1 MRSLRWVIAATIAGT
16 AACSSVET
24 GIPGGS
30 GGGGPAADGG
40 TPGSGVDGGSGGG
53 GSADA
58 GAGGVSD
65 AGPSGTTDCDGLPHA
80 SLGTMVSY
88 AEQYDSTSGV
98 CGLPA
103 GNGHGV
109 MAHFVGSDA
118 YPRFTLVNPSGGL
131 NGRIATGAHGGVFPL
146 TSGFLEWSFM
156 QFRGTDE
163 QQFIDA
169 IDDSGRPQGSG
180 RNFFFMYGSREEVFA
195 ADVNGGAALAG
206 TIHVEGRKD
215 QHRVMMFDATGA
227 TRWGPRD
234 LPTDSAIFGL
244 GVDLNGRALVIQDGY
259 AQCSG
264 CILAQW
270 FERDGTS
277 LTGSFTLIAGFSAG
291 PATWFETAPL
301 IDGGLAVRRM
311 DADRSDQTQGFHSQW
326 LVTVDS
332 GKDTIQAAPDW
343 MKARPDT
350 NLALARARAAYA
362 VLPNGGPGQPCS
374 QDLELVS
381 RSGNSCAKWTLDLAA
396 GRTCD
401 TLELR
406 LGLDGT
412 ILQHLPFELESN
424 RDGMGRTK
432 TCTLRF
438 WAAALK

>member
-1 MRSLRWVIAATIAGT
+1 
-16 AACSSVET
+16 
-24 GIPGGS
+24 
-30 GGGGPAADGG
+30 
-40 TPGSGVDGGSGGG
+40 
-53 GSADA
+53 
-58 GAGGVSD
+58 
-65 AGPSGTTDCDGLPHA
+65 
-80 SLGTMVSY
+80 
-88 AEQYDSTSGV
+88 
-98 CGLPA
+98 
-103 GNGHGV
+103 

-118 YPRFTLVNPSGGL
+118 YPRFTLVNPSGGV
-131 NGRIATGAHGGVFPL
+131 NGRIATGAHGGVIPL

-156 QFRGTDE
+156 QFRGTNE

-180 RNFFFMYGSREEVFA
+180 RNFFMYGPREEVFA
-195 ADVNGGAALAG
+195 ADVNGGAALGG
-206 TIHVEGRKD
+206 TLHVEGRKD

-270 FERDGTS
+270 FERDGTP

-301 IDGGLAVRRM
+301 IGGGLAVRRM

-332 GKDTIQAAPDW
+332 GKDTIQGAPDW

-350 NLALARARAAYA
+350 DLALARAGAAYA
-362 VLPNGGPGQPCS
+362 VLPNGGSGQHCS

-381 RSGNSCAKWTLDLAA
+381 RSGNSCAKWTLDL
-396 GRTCD
+396 GGGGTCD
-401 TLELR
+401 TLELH
-406 LGLDGT
+406 LGLEGT
-412 ILQHLPFELESN
+412 ILQRLPFELESN
-424 RDGMGRTK
+424 PDGMGRTK

-438 WAAALK
+438 WTGALK

>member
-1 MRSLRWVIAATIAGT
+1 MRSLRWVIAATVAGA

-30 GGGGPAADGG
+30 GGGGP
-40 TPGSGVDGGSGGG
+40 GVDGGRPGGGVDGG

-58 GAGGVSD
+58 GPAGGSD
-65 AGPSGTTDCDGLPHA
+65 AGPSGTNDCDGLAPG
-80 SLGTMVSY
+80 SLGTMVTY
-88 AEQYDSTSGV
+88 AEDYDSRSGA

-109 MAHFVGSDA
+109 MSHFVASDA
-118 YPRFTLVNPSGGL
+118 YPRFTLVNPSGGV
-131 NGRIATGAHGGVFPL
+131 NGRIAAAPRGDVIPL
-146 TSGFLEWSFM
+146 TGGFLEWSFR
-156 QFRGTDE
+156 QFRGTNE
-163 QQFIDA
+163 EQFIDA

-180 RNFFFMYGSREEVFA
+180 RTFFMYAPREEVFA
-195 ADVNGGAALAG
+195 ADVNGGAVLAG

-234 LPTDSAIFGL
+234 LPTDSTVFGL

-270 FERDGTS
+270 FERDGTP
-277 LTGSFTLIAGFSAG
+277 LTDSFRLLEGFSAG
-291 PATWFETAPL
+291 PATWFETAPS

-311 DADRSDQTQGFHSQW
+311 DADRSGQAQGFHSQW
-326 LVTVDS
+326 LVTVES
-332 GKDTIQAAPDW
+332 GKDASQAAPDW

-350 NLALARARAAYA
+350 NLALARARTAYA
-362 VLPNGGPGQPCS
+362 VLPNGGSGQHCS

-381 RSGNSCAKWTLDLAA
+381 RSGNSCAKWTLDF
-396 GRTCD
+396 GSGGTCN

-412 ILQHLPFELESN
+412 ILQRLPFELESN
-424 RDGMGRTK
+424 RDGTGRTR

-438 WAAALK
+438 WPTALK

>member
-169 IDDSGRPQGSG
+169 IDDSDDPR
-180 RNFFFMYGSREEVFA
+180 
-195 ADVNGGAALAG
+195 GAA
-206 TIHVEGRKD
+206 
-215 QHRVMMFDATGA
+215 
-227 TRWGPRD
+227 
-234 LPTDSAIFGL
+234 
-244 GVDLNGRALVIQDGY
+244 
-259 AQCSG
+259 
-264 CILAQW
+264 
-270 FERDGTS
+270 GTS
-277 LTGSFTLIAGFSAG
+277 SSCTVL
-291 PATWFETAPL
+291 E
-301 IDGGLAVRRM
+301 RR
-311 DADRSDQTQGFHSQW
+311 
-326 LVTVDS
+326 
-332 GKDTIQAAPDW
+332 
-343 MKARPDT
+343 
-350 NLALARARAAYA
+350 
-362 VLPNGGPGQPCS
+362 CS
-374 QDLELVS
+374 PP
-381 RSGNSCAKWTLDLAA
+381 T
-396 GRTCD
+396 
-401 TLELR
+401 
-406 LGLDGT
+406 
-412 ILQHLPFELESN
+412 
-424 RDGMGRTK
+424 
-432 TCTLRF
+432 
-438 WAAALK
+438 

>member
-30 GGGGPAADGG
+30 GGGGAGGDGG
-40 TPGSGVDGGSGGG
+40 MPGDGGG

-58 GAGGVSD
+58 GAGGGSD
-65 AGPSGTTDCDGLPHA
+65 AGSSVTNDCDGLAPA
-80 SLGTMVSY
+80 SLGTMTSY

-118 YPRFTLVNPSGGL
+118 YPRFTLVNPSGGV
-131 NGRIATGAHGGVFPL
+131 NGRIATGAHGGVIPL

-156 QFRGTDE
+156 QFRGTNE

-180 RNFFFMYGSREEVFA
+180 RNFFFMYGPREEVFA

-206 TIHVEGRKD
+206 TLHVEGRKD
-215 QHRVMMFDATGA
+215 QHRAMMFDATGA

-270 FERDGTS
+270 FERDGTP

-301 IDGGLAVRRM
+301 IGGGLAVRRM

-350 NLALARARAAYA
+350 DLALARAGAAYA
-362 VLPNGGPGQPCS
+362 VLPNGGSGQHCS

-381 RSGNSCAKWTLDLAA
+381 PSGNSCAKWTLDL
-396 GRTCD
+396 GGGGTCD
-401 TLELR
+401 TLALH
-406 LGLDGT
+406 LGLEGT
-412 ILQHLPFELESN
+412 ILQRLPFELESN
-424 RDGMGRTK
+424 PDGMGRTK

-438 WAAALK
+438 WTGALK

>member
-1 MRSLRWVIAATIAGT
+1 MRSLRWVVAATIAGT
-16 AACSSVET
+16 AACSSVDT

-30 GGGGPAADGG
+30 GGGGAGGDGG
-40 TPGSGVDGGSGGG
+40 MPGDGGG

-58 GAGGVSD
+58 GAGGGSD
-65 AGPSGTTDCDGLPHA
+65 AGSSVTNDCDGLAPA
-80 SLGTMVSY
+80 SLGTMTSY

-118 YPRFTLVNPSGGL
+118 YPRFTLVNPSGGV
-131 NGRIATGAHGGVFPL
+131 NGRIATGAHGGVIPL

-156 QFRGTDE
+156 QFRGTNE

-180 RNFFFMYGSREEVFA
+180 RNFFMYGPREEVFA
-195 ADVNGGAALAG
+195 ADVNGGAALGG
-206 TIHVEGRKD
+206 TLHVEGRKD

-270 FERDGTS
+270 FERDGTP

-301 IDGGLAVRRM
+301 IGGGLAVRRM

-332 GKDTIQAAPDW
+332 GKDTIQGAPDW

-350 NLALARARAAYA
+350 DLALARAGAAYA
-362 VLPNGGPGQPCS
+362 VLPNGGSGQHCS

-381 RSGNSCAKWTLDLAA
+381 RSGNSCAKWTLDL
-396 GRTCD
+396 GGGGTCD
-401 TLELR
+401 TLELH
-406 LGLDGT
+406 LGLEGT
-412 ILQHLPFELESN
+412 ILQRLPFELESN
-424 RDGMGRTK
+424 PDGMGRTK

-438 WAAALK
+438 WTGALK

>member
-1 MRSLRWVIAATIAGT
+1 MRSLRWVVAATIAGT
-16 AACSSVET
+16 AACSSVDT

-30 GGGGPAADGG
+30 GGGGAGGDGG
-40 TPGSGVDGGSGGG
+40 MPGDGGG

-58 GAGGVSD
+58 GAGGGSD
-65 AGPSGTTDCDGLPHA
+65 AGSSVTNDCDGLAPA
-80 SLGTMVSY
+80 SLGTMTSY

-118 YPRFTLVNPSGGL
+118 YPRFTLVNPSGGV
-131 NGRIATGAHGGVFPL
+131 NGRIATGAHGGVIPL

-156 QFRGTDE
+156 QFRGTNE

-180 RNFFFMYGSREEVFA
+180 RNFFMYGPREEVFA
-195 ADVNGGAALAG
+195 ADVNGGAALGG
-206 TIHVEGRKD
+206 TLHVEGRKD

-332 GKDTIQAAPDW
+332 GKDTIQGAPDW

-350 NLALARARAAYA
+350 DLALARAGAAYA
-362 VLPNGGPGQPCS
+362 VLPNGGFGQHCS

-381 RSGNSCAKWTLDLAA
+381 RSGNSCAKWTLDL
-396 GRTCD
+396 GGGGTCD
-401 TLELR
+401 TLELH
-406 LGLDGT
+406 LGLEGT
-412 ILQHLPFELESN
+412 ILQRLPFELESN
-424 RDGMGRTK
+424 PDGMGRTK

-438 WAAALK
+438 WTGALK